1 MKNRCAVCA
10 KTRAPLIEYPTILQ
24 SMGISGNKYAHT
36 KCILKV
42 QQQALN
48 FKARIATRQPK

>member
-48 FKARIATRQPK
+48 FKARIATRMK